1 MFLPLVLMTL
11 SWLIQYSYTM
21 LIGTL
26 SMIEGPHSQPS
37 NAGNETY
44 ITSSL
49 RTTINHLRTHVGN
62 WFYLRGFALVLIH
75 DIARDNILPALLPIN
90 DNSPLKQDICSLI
103 SVAALANLQVLWVHI
118 IITRPSPKFLYQRL
132 PSLNYWLRVIPI
144 VLLESILR
152 GLAVPITLLV
162 EIYLIQAVGK
172 IDIDQNLDNSQS
184 AGHVYALAAVAPT
197 LIKFWLA
204 LPARVILVR
213 IAATMVPDDDELIVP
228 LDPRLK
234 GGGAPLGMFDAWRKD
249 SWARACK
256 IQTRGF
262 IAGTAIFL
270 LGQLVLP
277 DFRSY
282 VPFLPMW
289 FNS

>member
-1 MFLPLVLMTL
+1 
-11 SWLIQYSYTM
+11 M

-26 SMIEGPHSQPS
+26 SMIEGPHGQPS
-37 NAGNETY
+37 NAINATY

-49 RTTINHLRTHVGN
+49 RNTINHLRTHVGN

-75 DIARDNILPALLPIN
+75 DIARDTILPALLPIN
-90 DNSPLKQDICSLI
+90 DNSPLQRDIRSLV
-103 SVAALANLQVLWVHI
+103 SAAVLATLQVLWVHI
-118 IITRPSPKFLYQRL
+118 VITRPSPKSLYQRL
-132 PSLNYWLRVIPI
+132 PSLNCSLRVIPI
-144 VLLESILR
+144 ALLECILCK
-152 GLAVPITLLV
+152 LAVPITLLV
-162 EIYLIQAVGK
+162 ELHLIEVVGK
-172 IDIDQNLDNSQS
+172 VNIDQNLDNSQ
-184 AGHVYALAAVAPT
+184 AAAHVYALAAVAPT
-197 LIKFWLA
+197 LMKFWLA
-204 LPARVILVR
+204 LPARVVLVR
-213 IAATMVPDDDELIVP
+213 IAASTVPDDDELIVP

-234 GGGAPLGMFDAWRKD
+234 GGGAPLGIFDAWRKD

-256 IQTRGF
+256 IQTKGF
-262 IAGTAIFL
+262 IAGVAIFL

>member
-1 MFLPLVLMTL
+1 
-11 SWLIQYSYTM
+11 M

-26 SMIEGPHSQPS
+26 SMIEGPHGQPS
-37 NAGNETY
+37 NAGNATY

-62 WFYLRGFALVLIH
+62 SFCLRGFALVLIH
-75 DIARDNILPALLPIN
+75 DIARDTILQALLPIN
-90 DNSPLKQDICSLI
+90 GNSTLKRNTRYLI
-103 SVAALANLQVLWVHI
+103 SVVVLANLQVLWVHI
-118 IITRPSPKFLYQRL
+118 VITRPSPKFLYQRL
-132 PSLNYWLRVIPI
+132 PSLNCWVRAIPI
-144 VLLESILR
+144 ALLESILCR
-152 GLAVPITLLV
+152 LAVPITLLI
-162 EIYLIQAVGK
+162 ELHLIQAVGK
-172 IDIDQNLDNSQS
+172 IDIDQNLDTNNQ
-184 AGHVYALAAVAPT
+184 AGGHAYALAAVAPT

-213 IAATMVPDDDELIVP
+213 IAASMVPDDDEPIVK
-228 LDPRLK
+228 LDARLK
-234 GGGAPLGMFDAWRKD
+234 GGGAPLGMFGAWRKD

-256 IQTRGF
+256 IQTRGL

-277 DFRSY
+277 DFQSY
-282 VPFLPMW
+282 VPFVPMW

>member
-1 MFLPLVLMTL
+1 
-11 SWLIQYSYTM
+11 M

-26 SMIEGPHSQPS
+26 SMIEGPHGLPS
-37 NAGNETY
+37 NAGNAY

-62 WFYLRGFALVLIH
+62 SFYLRGFALVLIH
-75 DIARDNILPALLPIN
+75 DIARDTILPALLPIN
-90 DNSPLKQDICSLI
+90 GNSPLKRDIRSLI
-103 SVAALANLQVLWVHI
+103 SVAVLANVQVLWVHI
-118 IITRPSPKFLYQRL
+118 VITRPSPKFFYQRL
-132 PSLNYWLRVIPI
+132 PSLNCWLRVIPI
-144 VLLESILR
+144 ALLESILR

-162 EIYLIQAVGK
+162 ELHLIQAVGK
-172 IDIDQNLDNSQS
+172 VDIDQNLDNSQA
-184 AGHVYALAAVAPT
+184 AGHVYALAAIAPT

-213 IAATMVPDDDELIVP
+213 IAASMVPDDDELIVP

-234 GGGAPLGMFDAWRKD
+234 GGDAPLGMFDAWRKD

-262 IAGTAIFL
+262 IAGTVIFL

-277 DFRSY
+277 GFRSY